1 MLASIKSVAPIRR
14 SYRGKTLKLSVYSSA
29 FGMSPMIIKAMASNS
44 QRKDTAKNAY
54 SAKGVEES
62 INNA

>member
-1 MLASIKSVAPIRR
+1 
-14 SYRGKTLKLSVYSSA
+14 
-29 FGMSPMIIKAMASNS
+29 MSPMIIKAMASNS

>member
-1 MLASIKSVAPIRR
+1 
-14 SYRGKTLKLSVYSSA
+14 
-29 FGMSPMIIKAMASNS
+29 MSPMIIKAMASTS

-62 INNA
+62 VINA